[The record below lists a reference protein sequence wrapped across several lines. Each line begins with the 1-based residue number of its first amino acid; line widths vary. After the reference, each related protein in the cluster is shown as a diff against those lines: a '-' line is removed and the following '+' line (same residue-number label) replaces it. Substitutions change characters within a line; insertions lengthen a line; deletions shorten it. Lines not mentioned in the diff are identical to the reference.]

1 MLNNILNFYTTLKK
15 NDNPKI
21 IFDTDDK
28 LPDDVT
34 LQNVV
39 ISLTCIIKDDG
50 KFYRQIFLEEVL
62 AAEKSSIK
70 KEDTIKKVDKNI

>member
-1 MLNNILNFYTTLKK
+1 MLNNILNCYTTLKK

-50 KFYRQIFLEEVL
+50 EFYRQIFLEEVL
-62 AAEKSSIK
+62 AA
-70 KEDTIKKVDKNI
+70 